1 MSKFQFL
8 VVWGYCYVSM
18 GFHFFLFA
26 LIKTPQKESICL
38 EAQGSP
44 HIDKLFSVLHSSDFD
59 RVSKETGDSFYIK
72 WVKTQNV
79 ISSACQL
86 LFLRSMNK

>member
-1 MSKFQFL
+1 MSQFQFL
-8 VVWGYCYVSM
+8 VLWGYVSK

-26 LIKTPQKESICL
+26 LIKIPLKESICI

-44 HIDKLFSVLHSSDFD
+44 HFDKLLFVLHLSDYD

-72 WVKTQNV
+72 
-79 ISSACQL
+79 
-86 LFLRSMNK
+86 